1 MELPERKPIRLQDFD
16 YSSPGAC
23 FITICAHDRRCIL
36 SRITV
41 GEGLAPPVTALS
53 PIGQCVKEQI
63 LALPKRYPAV
73 HIDNYVIMPNHV
85 HLLISLHKD
94 SGGASPSPTLF
105 DAVRVIKSLSTRLSR
120 DNLGNL
126 PLWQRSFHEH
136 VIRNAHDYRE
146 IWEYIDANPAKWA
159 EDRYY
164 ADEGSIPI

>member
-1 MELPERKPIRLQDFD
+1 MELPKRKPIRLPDYD
-16 YSSPGAC
+16 YSSSGAY
-23 FITICAHDRRCIL
+23 FVTICTHDRRCIL

-41 GEGLAPPVTALS
+41 GEALAPPVVMLS
-53 PIGQCVKEQI
+53 PIGQCVKEQL
-63 LALPKRYPAV
+63 LALPKRYPTV
-73 HIDNYVIMPNHV
+73 HIDNYAIMPNHI
-85 HLLISLHKD
+85 HLLVSFNTD

-105 DAVRVIKSLSTRLSR
+105 DVVRVLKSLSTRLSR

-136 VIRNAHDYRE
+136 VIRNDNDYCE

-164 ADEGSIPI
+164 EQ

>member
-1 MELPERKPIRLQDFD
+1 MNKKAAFPKRKEIRLKSWD
-16 YSSPGAC
+16 YSNVGAY
-23 FITICAHDRRCIL
+23 FITICTFQKSCIL

-41 GEGLAPPVTALS
+41 GEGLAPPVVMLS
-53 PIGQCVKEQI
+53 PIGQCVKEQL
-63 LALPKRYPAV
+63 LALPKRYPTV
-73 HIDNYVIMPNHV
+73 HIDNYAIMPNHI
-85 HLLISLHKD
+85 HLLVSFNTD

-105 DAVRVIKSLSTRLSR
+105 DVVRVLKSLSTRLSR

-136 VIRNAHDYRE
+136 VIRNDNDYCE

-164 ADEGSIPI
+164 EQ